1 MNLFWAIARNVTAA
15 RHFES
20 VHRFKTLP
28 LCAKSRCLIW
38 RTEVVFTGTRVESFS
53 LRETGHDVSLRTF
66 AAPTA
71 LETSAV

>member
-1 MNLFWAIARNVTAA
+1 MNLFWAIVRNMTVA

-20 VHRFKTLP
+20 AHRFKTLP
-28 LCAKSRCLIW
+28 LCAKNLCLIW
-38 RTEVVFTGTRVESFS
+38 RTEVVFAGTRVESFS
-53 LRETGHDVSLRTF
+53 LRETRHDVSLRAF

>member
-1 MNLFWAIARNVTAA
+1 MNLFWATARNMTTAP
-15 RHFES
+15 RFES

-28 LCAKSRCLIW
+28 LCAKSVARF
-38 RTEVVFTGTRVESFS
+38 RTREVVFAGMRTESFS
-53 LRETGHDVSLRTF
+53 LRETRHAVSLRAF